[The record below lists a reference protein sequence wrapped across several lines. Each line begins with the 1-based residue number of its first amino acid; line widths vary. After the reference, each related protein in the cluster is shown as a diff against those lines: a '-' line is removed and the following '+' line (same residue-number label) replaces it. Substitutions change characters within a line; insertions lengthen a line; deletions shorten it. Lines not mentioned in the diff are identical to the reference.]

1 MSSLFGSIQL
11 ANNALRATQVGLQVV
26 GQNIANANTPGYIR
40 EEVNFAAA
48 PTQRVGNLL
57 LGLGVNVKGVV
68 QKIDNFLEGR
78 LRGAISDT
86 ASAEAQEQTFEQ
98 LEGLVA
104 ELGDTDLSTSLNNF
118 FASISEVLNQPESV
132 SVRNLAV
139 LKGRTLAGDIN
150 RLATRIDDIRTDVNE
165 RVTNIADDMNRL
177 IEEVRRL
184 NVRIAA
190 TEGGDLS
197 GSDAVGLRDQRHV
210 ALGELSKLI
219 DVRVQ
224 EQPSG
229 TVNVFAGGDFL
240 VFEGESRH
248 VEVEL
253 TSDRGLAVAS
263 LRLVETK
270 AKLEPRSGELA
281 GVLSSRDQVLGGFLD
296 KLDTFART
304 LTYEFNKVYSA
315 GQGLHGYSE
324 LTSEFGV
331 LDVNAPLDAAG
342 LSYTP
347 VNGSF
352 DLQVFNRKTGLTQ
365 TTHIQVD
372 LNGLDQDMTLA
383 DLAGALNAINGVSAS
398 IDSEGRLQLRSD
410 SQDQDLAF
418 GGDTSGVLAALG
430 LNTFFTGTS
439 ARTIG
444 IGAAVLSDPGKFAA
458 SRGGIGQDT
467 LGGVELAAFLD
478 RPLDSQGGDTLSTAY
493 DRLTAGLTQDSTV
506 AKSVAEGFRVFEEA
520 LHGQSL
526 AVSGVSLDEEAVKMI
541 GYQRAFQASAK
552 YIATLSELMEVLV
565 NL

>member
-1 MSSLFGSIQL
+1 MSLFGSSRL

-57 LGLGVNVKGVV
+57 LGLGVQVNGVV

-118 FASISEVLNQPESV
+118 FSSISEVLNQPESV

-150 RLATRIDDIRTDVNE
+150 RLANRIDDIRSDVNE

-184 NVRIAA
+184 NIRIAQ
-190 TEGGDLS
+190 TEGGDLF

-210 ALGELSKLI
+210 ALAELSKLI
-219 DVRVQ
+219 DVRVE

-229 TVNVFAGGDFL
+229 TVNVFAGGDYL

-248 VEVEL
+248 VEVGL

-270 AKLEPRSGELA
+270 SKIEPRAGELA
-281 GVLSSRDQVLGGFLD
+281 GVLASRDQVLGGFLD
-296 KLDTFART
+296 KLDNFAQT
-304 LTYEFNKVYSA
+304 LAFEFNKVYSA
-315 GQGLHGYSE
+315 GQGLNGFST
-324 LTSEFGV
+324 LTSEFGTS
-331 LDVNAPLDAAG
+331 DANAALDAAG
-342 LSYTP
+342 LPFTP

-352 DLQVFNRKTGLTQ
+352 DVQVYNKGTGLTQ
-365 TTHIQVD
+365 TTHVEVD
-372 LNGLDQDMTLA
+372 LNGLDQDTTLA
-383 DLAGALNAINGVSAS
+383 NLAARLDGVSGISATINTS
-398 IDSEGRLQLRSD
+398 GQLVLKSD
-410 SQDQDLAF
+410 SSDQVFAF
-418 GGDTSGVLAALG
+418 ASDTSGVLASLG
-430 LNTFFTGTS
+430 MNTFFSGTG
-439 ARTIG
+439 ARNLG
-444 IGAAVLSDPGKFAA
+444 VAKSVADDPGKFAA
-458 SRGGIGQDT
+458 SRGGIGADT
-467 LGGVELAAFLD
+467 AGAVELAAFLD
-478 RPLDSQGGDTLSTAY
+478 RPLENQGGDSLSTFY
-493 DRLTAGLTQDSTV
+493 DRVTSQLTQDATI
-506 AKSVAEGFRVFEEA
+506 AKSVAEGFRVFEDG
-520 LHGQSL
+520 LRGQSL
-526 AVSGVSLDEEAVKMI
+526 AISGVSLDEEAVRMI
-541 GYQRAFQASAK
+541 GYQRAFQASAR